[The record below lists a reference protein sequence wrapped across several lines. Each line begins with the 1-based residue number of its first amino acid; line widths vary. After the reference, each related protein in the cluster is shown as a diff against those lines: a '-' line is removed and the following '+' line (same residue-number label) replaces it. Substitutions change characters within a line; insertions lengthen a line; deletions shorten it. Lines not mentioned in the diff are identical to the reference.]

1 MDLVD
6 VCAPVCASVRVYMCV
21 CARARSRGPG
31 PGAAPWQ
38 GPVLG
43 GEPVDKADCC
53 ACVTSASGRGSM
65 ASASLGFLICTPR
78 HLLTE
83 LEPELLSP
91 RTGQALVGRGHCSR
105 RPRETSERPCPL
117 PSPFLVFDLLSYLE
131 PSENDPI

>member
-65 ASASLGFLICTPR
+65 ASASLGFLFCTPR

-91 RTGQALVGRGHCSR
+91 PDRSGLGG
-105 RPRETSERPCPL
+105 
-117 PSPFLVFDLLSYLE
+117 
-131 PSENDPI
+131 